1 MRAQTYGDRQRE
13 AQQRK
18 KQEELRK
25 KSHPEGA
32 PPAEVETNGDK
43 SAQAPNKTRGK
54 DTPRRRSA

>member
-1 MRAQTYGDRQRE
+1 MRSQTYGDKQRD

-25 KSHPEGA
+25 KLNPEGA
-32 PPAEVETNGDK
+32 PTSEISTNLDK
-43 SAQAPNKTRGK
+43 SDHPPNKPKKK